1 MKAKRHF
8 ATYLQKRDIEVALRT
23 NMKQVDNGF
32 YEYIDDMNDEK
43 IAQAIGP
50 NITGKMVLNM
60 RHTIGFKTRAARHL
74 VSQDIEQRVEA
85 LEKIVSELRE
95 ANEKMTAK
103 LAEFEGLL

>member
-23 NMKQVDNGF
+23 NMKQSENGF
-32 YEYIDDMNDEK
+32 YAYLDDMSDEK
-43 IAQAIGP
+43 IAQSLGA
-50 NITGKMVLNM
+50 NITEKMVRNM
-60 RHTIGFKTRAARHL
+60 RNTIGFKTRAARYIA
-74 VSQDIEQRVEA
+74 SPD
-85 LEKIVSELRE
+85 LEKRVDILEKTVSELRE